1 MKFIKWVIQK
11 KKKEKKKKLY
21 LTFHYECFFIITDS
35 HVAADTCVINLVACF
50 LKTLWLVC
58 VYITVCFL
66 IVVWLSPCYY
76 SFVNDRSRRSL
87 LFPFHIRRLF
97 FFFKRMKTQ
106 QKYLGVKE

>member
-11 KKKEKKKKLY
+11 KKKRRSYISLFI
-21 LTFHYECFFIITDS
+21 TSVFFFITDS